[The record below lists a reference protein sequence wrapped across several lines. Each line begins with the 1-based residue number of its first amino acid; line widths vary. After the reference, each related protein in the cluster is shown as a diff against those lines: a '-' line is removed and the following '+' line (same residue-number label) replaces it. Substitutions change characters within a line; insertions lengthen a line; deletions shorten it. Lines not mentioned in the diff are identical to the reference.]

1 MDSKNAAKRSE
12 SPAALGGKPQGFSI
26 RDDTKKSSAQR
37 RTEKPVPP
45 SNNDDDF
52 FNSANQGGAGNS
64 KAVTQQ
70 PTDAGMPKAS
80 KPGASVTMFSAQP
93 KGTSGSK

>member
-1 MDSKNAAKRSE
+1 MANTSTAKYPNNQPGKASK
-12 SPAALGGKPQGFSI
+12 P
-26 RDDTKKSSAQR
+26 
-37 RTEKPVPP
+37 
-45 SNNDDDF
+45 
-52 FNSANQGGAGNS
+52 ANQGGAGNS

-93 KGTSGSK
+93 KGTNGSK

>member
-1 MDSKNAAKRSE
+1 MANTSTAKYPNNQPGKASK
-12 SPAALGGKPQGFSI
+12 P
-26 RDDTKKSSAQR
+26 
-37 RTEKPVPP
+37 
-45 SNNDDDF
+45 
-52 FNSANQGGAGNS
+52 ANQGGVGNS

-93 KGTSGSK
+93 KGTNGSK